1 MDIQKQKTFIIKFAY
16 FFIIGGIIF
25 ILLKYGLPLLM
36 PFVIGFFISLILKPI
51 INFIVSTTKLKRS
64 VVSVIILIIFYG
76 VFFILISL
84 FGAKIFIFVKENFN
98 NLPEIYSNAIEPA
111 FNKVVIW
118 LQGTIPQIDTSLSS
132 GFENLNDSIFSAIK
146 SMSSTVVRAVV
157 GIAGRVPSFL
167 IRFLFTIISSFFFT
181 IDYHRITE
189 FVLRQFSEKNKS
201 MLLNIKKNGV
211 DTVLKFIRAY
221 AILMTIT
228 FLELSIGLSIL
239 KIPNSILFAAVIA
252 IIDILPILGTGGI
265 LLPWAA
271 IALIIGNPGL
281 SIGLVILYIIILLI
295 RQVLEPKI
303 VGEHIGLHPL
313 VTLMSMFV
321 GAQLF
326 GFIGLFLLP
335 IIITILKNM
344 NDENAIHIFK

>member
-221 AILMTIT
+221 AVLMTIT